1 MKKIIV
7 AKNIGFC
14 FGVKRAV
21 ETTEELLY
29 KLKSLSTVGD
39 VVHNPLVMEK
49 LKLKGLKVYNSIE
62 EVKGKFFLIRSH
74 GLPKNQIEKL
84 KKLNFKI
91 YDMTCPFVKKIHYLV
106 EDLSNK
112 CYTILI
118 VGNKNHP
125 EVLGIKGYGRN
136 IKIIE
141 NKQDILKHKHK
152 KLDRVAVISQTT
164 LNFDY
169 YYDIVKNIIE
179 MVKAKEMLVLNTICK
194 VTEEREKE
202 SIEITKKV
210 DTVLVLGGK
219 ESSNTKKLFKICK
232 KECKY
237 CFLVENFSDLSKI
250 NFNNFNEV
258 GIISG
263 TSTPNFFIK
272 EVIEY
277 LKKIGYKE
285 VS

>member
-1 MKKIIV
+1 
-7 AKNIGFC
+7 
-14 FGVKRAV
+14 
-21 ETTEELLY
+21 
-29 KLKSLSTVGD
+29 
-39 VVHNPLVMEK
+39 
-49 LKLKGLKVYNSIE
+49 
-62 EVKGKFFLIRSH
+62 
-74 GLPKNQIEKL
+74 
-84 KKLNFKI
+84 
-91 YDMTCPFVKKIHYLV
+91 
-106 EDLSNK
+106 
-112 CYTILI
+112 
-118 VGNKNHP
+118 
-125 EVLGIKGYGRN
+125 
-136 IKIIE
+136 
-141 NKQDILKHKHK
+141 
-152 KLDRVAVISQTT
+152 
-164 LNFDY
+164 
-169 YYDIVKNIIE
+169 NIIE

-250 NFNNFNEV
+250 NFNNFNEI